1 MSTKFIGK
9 DGYQEI
15 ESLPFT
21 RRKPQELNTA
31 QKTVRF
37 IKRAAALAAK
47 KFKIKST
54 RKVTVKRNVTKP
66 VAKRQNKPAVQ
77 PKPVMQTSSKRAEIC
92 YFDRRYSA
100 ARQGISFNDT
110 DNPTLKLVTATRY
123 KMTENTL
130 TPHLF
135 QKQVCI
141 RQSRRKLCLHL
152 LPALLPL

>member
-47 KFKIKST
+47 SLNKINKKSN
-54 RKVTVKRNVTKP
+54 RKKKCYKTCCKK
-66 VAKRQNKPAVQ
+66 AKQTCRTAKACYAD
-77 PKPVMQTSSKRAEIC
+77 KLQTS
-92 YFDRRYSA
+92 
-100 ARQGISFNDT
+100 
-110 DNPTLKLVTATRY
+110 
-123 KMTENTL
+123 
-130 TPHLF
+130 
-135 QKQVCI
+135 
-141 RQSRRKLCLHL
+141 
-152 LPALLPL
+152 

>member
-66 VAKRQNKPAVQ
+66 VAKGKTNLPYSQSLLCRQAPNELKSVILTDDTALQ
-77 PKPVMQTSSKRAEIC
+77 
-92 YFDRRYSA
+92 DR
-100 ARQGISFNDT
+100 
-110 DNPTLKLVTATRY
+110 V
-123 KMTENTL
+123 
-130 TPHLF
+130 
-135 QKQVCI
+135 
-141 RQSRRKLCLHL
+141 
-152 LPALLPL
+152 